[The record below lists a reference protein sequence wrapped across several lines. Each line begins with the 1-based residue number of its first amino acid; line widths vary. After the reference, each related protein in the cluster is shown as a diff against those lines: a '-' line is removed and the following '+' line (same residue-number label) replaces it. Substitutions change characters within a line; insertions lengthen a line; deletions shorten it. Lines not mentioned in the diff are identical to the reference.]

1 MIGLFQSWGIFVRT
15 SLEIPIA
22 LPPNRS
28 FPALWLPFAFLLPA
42 SSIIPPK
49 HIGVDMSPK

>member
-22 LPPNRS
+22 LPPQS
-28 FPALWLPFAFLLPA
+28 VISCTLAPLCLPA
-42 SSIIPPK
+42 ACLVYHPP
-49 HIGVDMSPK
+49 

>member
-22 LPPNRS
+22 LPPIGR
-28 FPALWLPFAFLLPA
+28 FLHFGYPFACLLPA
-42 SSIIPPK
+42 SSIIIPLN
-49 HIGVDMSPK
+49 I